1 MNRFNSGDIIS
12 IITLNKIDEYINQL
26 YISLGSHQLVQDLYN
41 TWQGIPTGDNSTSI
55 NDEIE
60 AILQKQNSYINQ

>member
-1 MNRFNSGDIIS
+1 MSRFKSGDIIPVT
-12 IITLNKIDEYINQL
+12 TLNQIEDYINQL
-26 YISLGSHQLVQDLYN
+26 YNSLNSNQIVKDLYDV
-41 TWQGIPTGDNSTSI
+41 WQGIPTGDESASI